1 MSKDYR
7 SCEDENFDGN
17 NVNDSQIS
25 PKLTQIE
32 EKANFEPVER

>member
-7 SCEDENFDGN
+7 SCEDENVDG